1 MLFAGIM
8 CSCGGESEKTSTETA
23 SSSEKTSAPVINN
36 ATQASLSSVLD
47 AYFELKNALVEADTL
62 AASNASLK
70 LAALTDSI
78 STEGITDSS
87 LINTIQNLSGTIS
100 SEAIAL
106 PQEANIT
113 DKRRS
118 FAMIGENLYP
128 LLQAVKYQGGTLY
141 QQMCPMAFNE
151 TEAAYWISNSR
162 EVINPYLG
170 KKHPKYAAGMLHC
183 GEVKDSINFH

>member
-1 MLFAGIM
+1 MLFAGIL
-8 CSCGGESEKTSTETA
+8 CSCGGESKKTTNETA
-23 SSSEKTSAPVINN
+23 TSSEKPSAPNLNN
-36 ATQASLSSVLD
+36 ATQASISAVLD

-78 STEGITDSS
+78 STEGIADSS
-87 LINTIQNLSGTIS
+87 LINTVQNLSGTIS

-118 FAMIGENLYP
+118 FSMIGENLYP
-128 LLQAVKYQGGTLY
+128 LLQAVKYQGGKLY

-170 KKHPKYAAGMLHC
+170 KKHPKYSAGMLHC
-183 GEVKDSINFH
+183 GEVTDSINFH